1 MLSRRIPVEIGKLQ
15 RLCEL
20 PLWKPVVSNY
30 PKRIDKCLV
39 RIDFLAN
46 QFSGS
51 ISDAIGPLPEY
62 LSLLKNLSKVNF
74 SHNKFSGNISPLA
87 GSNSLTVD
95 MTNNSFSGPI
105 PSELVVSKNLTHLR
119 LSNNFF
125 TGKTPSEFGQLED
138 LRCLDL
144 LFKNLTG
151 DLAPSL
157 AGLKTLAVFFLYLIN
172 FRGKFP
178 HVPFFVCIKVWASGF
193 SAAFLKKNSVA
204 TKRIMTLNDKDVT
217 IEAKTSVET
226 KPAVTEAA
234 LLLVLEKFFEVVLN
248 LPTVNRRLS
257 DVLDLLTSRQP
268 SCPQLYI
275 YSSADRVIPAVSVES
290 FVEEQRRIG
299 RDVRACNFV
308 STPHVDHFRNDPE
321 LYTSQLTQFLEDY
334 VLSSCKQ
341 PS

>member
-1 MLSRRIPVEIGKLQ
+1 MKNWPLLITNFQDNCHQLLRYLS
-15 RLCEL
+15 EL
-20 PLWKPVVSNY
+20 DLTTLYNN
-30 PKRIDKCLV
+30 C
-39 RIDFLAN
+39 FE
-46 QFSGS
+46 
-51 ISDAIGPLPEY
+51 GPLPEY

-178 HVPFFVCIKVWASGF
+178 HGLWRNGRSWWVRSFIQQLHW
-193 SAAFLKKNSVA
+193 NSSSR
-204 TKRIMTLNDKDVT
+204 TWK
-217 IEAKTSVET
+217 
-226 KPAVTEAA
+226 
-234 LLLVLEKFFEVVLN
+234 
-248 LPTVNRRLS
+248 LS
-257 DVLDLLTSRQP
+257 KITQT
-268 SCPQLYI
+268 
-275 YSSADRVIPAVSVES
+275 
-290 FVEEQRRIG
+290 F
-299 RDVRACNFV
+299 
-308 STPHVDHFRNDPE
+308 
-321 LYTSQLTQFLEDY
+321 SQLQQIIRCHTTRIRKSHKFKCLEIFNETIFLSPFHQ
-334 VLSSCKQ
+334 LFKNTRSSM
-341 PS
+341 SWGSLRII